1 CFVPHPKNQPIVGFA
16 NRAEKNRRVNV
27 AATWGAASG
36 APAASSCVGR
46 RRVISQNANQE
57 IGVPK
62 GLGVE
67 GEGEGKF
74 GALAYCTFYPEFAA
88 MSFDDVFGDAEA
100 EAGAA
105 RSAEA
110 GTQMW
115 PRGGVYWMALSRRF
129 CSTSRSRAASPRT
142 AGSCGGTVISRV
154 ISLRLALSSVVSV
167 QASMSS
173 SRPTEENSSSIFP
186 ASMRASLRRSL
197 VRRARRMA

>member
-16 NRAEKNRRVNV
+16 NRAEKNRRVSV

-46 RRVISQNANQE
+46 RRVISQNANPE

-105 RSAEA
+105 RFAGAGGVHAVEA
-110 GTQMW
+110 FEDSFGIGERDADARVGDGDDGFAL
-115 PRGGVYWMALSRRF
+115 PGGSGDADVAAGRGGLGGVVEGILQNVAEH
-129 CSTSRSRAASPRT
+129 
-142 AGSCGGTVISRV
+142 GGGT
-154 ISLRLALSSVVSV
+154 AHGGG
-167 QASMSS
+167 
-173 SRPTEENSSSIFP
+173 
-186 ASMRASLRRSL
+186 
-197 VRRARRMA
+197 